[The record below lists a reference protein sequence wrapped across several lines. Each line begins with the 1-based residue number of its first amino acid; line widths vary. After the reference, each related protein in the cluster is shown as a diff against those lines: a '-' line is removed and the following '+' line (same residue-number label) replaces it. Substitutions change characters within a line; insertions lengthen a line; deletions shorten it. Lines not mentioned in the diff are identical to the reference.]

1 MSEEQKIDEKPISY
15 VEVIGDTVYG
25 KHLII
30 TIGLSISLSLLGFFI
45 GNQIFPKIAPVEMVQ
60 SYSLLLGIAGSLVAL
75 LINTLLFKPKRTL
88 NEVPNTSD
96 ELEEVYKQLG
106 FDIEEERQSILDD
119 PVIAKEMKDQGIY
132 DMFIKN
138 EEEQGKWK

>member
-1 MSEEQKIDEKPISY
+1 MSEQQKNGEKPVNY

-45 GNQIFPKIAPVEMVQ
+45 GNQIFPSIAPEEMVQ

-75 LINTLLFKPKRTL
+75 VVNTLLFKPKRTL
-88 NEVPNTSD
+88 NEVPNTSE
-96 ELEEVYKQLG
+96 ELEEVYKQLR

-119 PVIAKEMKDQGIY
+119 PVIAKEMKEQGIY
-132 DMFIKN
+132 GMFMKE
-138 EEEQGKWK
+138 EEEQEKWK

>member
-1 MSEEQKIDEKPISY
+1 MSEERKDNEKTITY

-30 TIGLSISLSLLGFFI
+30 TIALSVTLSLIGYFI
-45 GNQIFPKIAPVEMVQ
+45 GQRIFPSIAPEEMVQ

-75 LINTLLFKPKRTL
+75 LINTFLFKPKRTL

-96 ELEEVYKQLG
+96 ELEEVYKSLRL
-106 FDIEEERQSILDD
+106 DIEEDRQSIKAD
-119 PVIAKEMKDQGIY
+119 PVLAQEMKDQGIY
-132 DMFIKN
+132 DMFMN
-138 EEEQGKWK
+138 EKEDKQ